1 MFFLV
6 VLVVGALLS
15 SKKLLPDHMFSAFTN
30 EWWPHMD
37 PTFMPMC
44 APPRH
49 ERRLEGG
56 RGSEG
61 AAD

>member
-44 APPRH
+44 AP
-49 ERRLEGG
+49 
-56 RGSEG
+56 
-61 AAD
+61 AMA